1 MSAVMKKIISLCLF
15 LSAFFVAYTN
25 AAQTINL
32 YTWRQQEV
40 PLWQFINEHNLID
53 GVTIKTHIIDYES
66 YQAHIK
72 LNIHAQ
78 KADLF
83 QWAPGAAQLAPLI
96 ESGVIDEF
104 KGSLTRMNKSALI
117 AARGSDNKLYG
128 VPFAVQ
134 LQGLLVNHSLL
145 KKLNLN
151 TQPANINELESIFKA
166 LKKNNITPL
175 TIAGGANWYRSQLLA
190 EVLLAGIVPTSFTE
204 QLADGKA
211 CFSHPDYLATLELMA
226 KWRDN
231 GWLNENAAT
240 ATYSQA
246 SQAIAFNQ
254 TAFLIDGG
262 WQMSPNSAIR
272 KIDKNVELGF
282 WPLPGKSNK
291 LYALGDGSYLVNQQ
305 SPRYQAANKVL
316 KFTAT
321 RQFAELF
328 ANNVNELPAYGEK
341 LAISDHNL
349 ASMAKLVQNQ
359 SYSHGLF
366 SDSRLQGSD
375 KSYKNIVSEALL
387 AVLQNSQSPKNAV
400 KYMQKQLSV
409 FQVEPARCMEK

>member
-1 MSAVMKKIISLCLF
+1 MKKIITSLCLF
-15 LSAFFVAYTN
+15 WSVFFIAYVN

-40 PLWQFINEHNLID
+40 PLWQLINQQNLID

-66 YQAHIK
+66 YQAHVK

-78 KADLF
+78 KADIF

-96 ESGVIDEF
+96 ERGVIGEF
-104 KGSLTRMNKSALI
+104 KGSLTSMNKSALI
-117 AARGSDNKLYG
+117 AARGSDNKHYG

-151 TQPANINELESIFKA
+151 TQPTNINELESIFKA

-175 TIAGGANWYRSQLLA
+175 TIAGGASWYRSQLLA
-190 EVLLAGIVPTSFTE
+190 EVLLAGIVPASLSE
-204 QLADGKA
+204 KLADGQA
-211 CFSHPDYLATLELMA
+211 CFSHPDYLATLELIA
-226 KWRDN
+226 RWRDN
-231 GWLNENAAT
+231 GWLNDNAAT
-240 ATYSQA
+240 ASYSEA
-246 SQAIAFNQ
+246 SQAIALNQ

-262 WQMSPNSAIR
+262 WQMSPKSSIR
-272 KIDKNVELGF
+272 KVDKEIELGF
-282 WPLPGKSNK
+282 WPIPGKSNK
-291 LYALGDGSYLVNQQ
+291 MYALGDGSYLVNQQ

-321 RQFAELF
+321 KQFAELF
-328 ANNVNELPAYGEK
+328 ANNVNELPAYADK
-341 LAISDHNL
+341 LAISNDSL
-349 ASMAKLVQNQ
+349 ANMAKLVQNQ

-366 SDSRLQGSD
+366 SDSRLQSND
-375 KSYKNIVSEALL
+375 ISYKSVVGEALH
-387 AVLQNSQSPKNAV
+387 AVLKNSQSPKDAV
-400 KYMQKQLSV
+400 KYMQEQLSALSLV
-409 FQVEPARCMEK
+409 PARCIKE